1 MRHMKT
7 SDQTQAILF
16 GKCCIRRNWPKS
28 YRLRSQIITMFDLR
42 ISSNWIFRSKNQIWF
57 VKIELN
63 FLGQHLAAV
72 KRASNQIIT
81 ELTYKNFCNNL
92 QVISLE
98 SPNWCHLFGKT
109 NATYLEKL
117 MRTLILIQSSRIRTK
132 YVENCA
138 MAWKGFKASCY

>member
-1 MRHMKT
+1 MKT

-16 GKCCIRRNWPKS
+16 GKFFYSNFRIWRKLDRF
-28 YRLRSQIITMFDLR
+28 RSKIKIDFE
-42 ISSNWIFRSKNQIWF
+42 ISWKWIFRSKNQIWF

-92 QVISLE
+92 QVTGLE
-98 SPNWCHLFGKT
+98 RT
-109 NATYLEKL
+109 NINDITHAT
-117 MRTLILIQSSRIRTK
+117 
-132 YVENCA
+132 
-138 MAWKGFKASCY
+138 

>member
-16 GKCCIRRNWPKS
+16 GKIFASYFRIWPKS
-28 YRLRSQIITMFDLR
+28 NRSRSKIKFDFEN
-42 ISSNWIFRSKNQIWF
+42 SWKWIFRSKNQIWF

-92 QVISLE
+92 QVTSLQPTNINDVTYNLMWTPYNNPSNVSLNMWQTGQWQAKDSKHPVIS
-98 SPNWCHLFGKT
+98 P
-109 NATYLEKL
+109 KL
-117 MRTLILIQSSRIRTK
+117 
-132 YVENCA
+132 
-138 MAWKGFKASCY
+138 